1 MIPQGSVLVENP
13 HVQIQQ
19 QPSRTYRLDWNR
31 NRVIGMTDG
40 LEAVKQAVFKILQT
54 TRFKHLIYSSNYGC
68 EIMRSLAADPSFVKS
83 EIGRYVEE
91 ALLQDDRVKAVDDI
105 QVKLEQD
112 RALVTLTVVTEAGSF
127 PVSQEVNKLHV

>member
-1 MIPQGSVLVENP
+1 MIPQGGVLAENR
-13 HVQIQQ
+13 HLEIRQ
-19 QPSRTYRLDWNR
+19 QPSQTYRLDWNR
-31 NRVIGMTDG
+31 NRVVGMTDG
-40 LEAVKQAVFKILQT
+40 LDAVKQAVFKILQT
-54 TRFKHLIYSSNYGC
+54 TRFEHLIYSSNYGC

-91 ALLQDDRVKAVDDI
+91 ALLQDDRVKAIDDI

-112 RALVTLTVVTEAGSF
+112 RALVTLTVETEAGSF

>member
-1 MIPQGSVLVENP
+1 MIPQGSVLAENP

-31 NRVIGMTDG
+31 NRVVGMTNG

-54 TRFKHLIYSSNYGC
+54 TRFEHLIYSSNYGC

>member
-31 NRVIGMTDG
+31 NRVVGMTDG

-54 TRFKHLIYSSNYGC
+54 TRFEHLIYSSNYGC